1 MSVGVKKRKEETDE
15 ELVRLFQSTGET
27 ECFAELFARH
37 RKRIYCAC
45 RGFFA
50 DGGAAEDASQETFL
64 RAFQNLHRFL
74 GGNFSGWL
82 MRIAK
87 NVCIDLWRKRRTE
100 VKDEEAA
107 LGELPCVGTL
117 DRAFDMHHAVEKIR
131 EEMKGLSPD
140 QRRCLELKIEGYSYD
155 ETAAR
160 TGLTVE
166 AVKSHLQNGR
176 RLLWLRMG
184 GTLSNLK

>member
-15 ELVRLFQSTGET
+15 ELVRLFQATGET

-45 RGFFA
+45 RGFFS
-50 DGGAAEDASQETFL
+50 DGSAAEDASQETFL

-87 NVCIDLWRKRRTE
+87 NVCIDLWRKRGTE
-100 VKDEEAA
+100 VKQEEA
-107 LGELPCVGTL
+107 LLNELPAAGTL
-117 DRAFDMHHAVEKIR
+117 DRAFDMHHVAERIR
-131 EEMKGLSPD
+131 EELKGLSPD
-140 QRRCLELKIEGYSYD
+140 QRRCLEFKIAGYSYD

>member
-1 MSVGVKKRKEETDE
+1 MSVGAKTRKEHTDE

-27 ECFAELFARH
+27 ECFGELFARH

-82 MRIAK
+82 IRIAK
-87 NVCIDLWRKRRTE
+87 NVCIDLWRKRRTQA
-100 VKDEEAA
+100 KQEEAA
-107 LGELPCVGTL
+107 LGELPAAGTL
-117 DRAFDMHHAVEKIR
+117 DGAFDMRHAVEKIR

-140 QRRCLELKIEGYSYD
+140 QRCCLELKIEGYSYD

-176 RLLWLRMG
+176 RLLWLRIG